1 MKRKAFYSSFF
12 IFSFSYLLLL
22 CSCGTANKT
31 ATSVGADA
39 EKRYSL
45 YGIGFYNLENLFD
58 TVHTLTP
65 DGTDKNDYE
74 YTPEGTMK
82 WSTMKYEAKLKNM
95 AQVLSQMATDRI
107 PGGATLIGVSEIEN
121 RAVLE
126 DLLKQPALRDRGW
139 EIAHAESPDQR
150 GVDCAF
156 LYNPKQFHL
165 ETVAYPLYYNE
176 DGSLYYTRGFLT
188 IGGTLAGERVHAI
201 VCHWPSRFS
210 ESPAR
215 ERAGELVRAIKDS
228 IIAQYPGSSVIIMGD
243 LNDDPDDKSLVKGLG
258 AKRTKEECT
267 ADGDLYNPWWKT
279 LRDDGVGTL
288 KYDGK
293 WNLFDQIIVSGHLV
307 DGDRSHLQYFKNEI
321 FVRDY
326 LIQQEGKYKGNPL
339 RTHASGTWLNG
350 YSDHLPTTIY
360 LVKEVK

>member
-1 MKRKAFYSSFF
+1 MKRKAFY
-12 IFSFSYLLLL
+12 FSFLILPLLLL
-22 CSCGTANKT
+22 TACGASHKT
-31 ATSVGADA
+31 ASTGNGLSA

-58 TVHTLTP
+58 TVHTLAP

-74 YTPEGTMK
+74 FTPEGTMK

-95 AQVLSQMATDRI
+95 ATVLSQMATDRI

-139 EIAHAESPDQR
+139 KIAHVESPDKR

-156 LYNPKQFHL
+156 FYNPKQFNL
-165 ETVAYPLYYNE
+165 ETIAYPLYYNE

-215 ERAGELVRAIKDS
+215 ERAGELVRAVKDS
-228 IIAQYPGSSVIIMGD
+228 IIAEYPGSSVIIMGD
-243 LNDDPDDKSLVKGLG
+243 LNDDPDDKSLTRGLG
-258 AKRTKEECT
+258 A
-267 ADGDLYNPWWKT
+267 
-279 LRDDGVGTL
+279 
-288 KYDGK
+288 
-293 WNLFDQIIVSGHLV
+293 
-307 DGDRSHLQYFKNEI
+307 
-321 FVRDY
+321 
-326 LIQQEGKYKGNPL
+326 
-339 RTHASGTWLNG
+339 
-350 YSDHLPTTIY
+350 
-360 LVKEVK
+360 

>member
-1 MKRKAFYSSFF
+1 MKNKK
-12 IFSFSYLLLL
+12 LLFALLIPVLL
-22 CSCGTANKT
+22 CACGASNKT
-31 ATSVGADA
+31 ASRAVSEFSA
-39 EKRYSL
+39 EKRYNM

-58 TVHTLTP
+58 TVHTLAP

-121 RAVLE
+121 RGVLE

-139 EIAHAESPDQR
+139 QIAHVESPDQR

-156 LYNPKQFHL
+156 LYNPKQFQL

-176 DGSLYYTRGFLT
+176 DGSLYLTRGFLT
-188 IGGTLAGERVHAI
+188 IGGTLAGEKVHAI

-228 IIAQYPGSSVIIMGD
+228 IIAQYPGTSVIIMGD

-258 AKRTKEECT
+258 AKRTKEECKG
-267 ADGDLYNPWWKT
+267 DGDLYNPWWKT

-307 DGDRSHLQYFKNEI
+307 DGDRSHLQYFRNEI
-321 FVRDY
+321 FARDY

-360 LVKEVK
+360 LIKEVQ